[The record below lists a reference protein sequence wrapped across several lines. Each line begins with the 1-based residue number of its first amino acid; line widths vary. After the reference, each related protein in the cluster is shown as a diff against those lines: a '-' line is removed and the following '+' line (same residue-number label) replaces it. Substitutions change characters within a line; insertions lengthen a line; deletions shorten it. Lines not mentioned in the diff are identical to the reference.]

1 MPDRPTV
8 TVEREGRRAIVHLH
22 GDIAVPTAKTVYGQ
36 LRSVGR
42 RRDVR
47 EVVIDFSGVKHLDS
61 AGVAVVSLAGKQLKR
76 AGKRLEMEQLDER
89 QQAAFELFAHP
100 AKEAEPIEP
109 SPGFLERVGDRTYF
123 VGSSAK
129 VLGQLL
135 AEAGRQLLAV
145 TFGGKSLPA
154 GALSTQIVLM
164 GVGGVFIVSLL
175 SFLLGMTMAFQGAVQ
190 LQRFGAGVFV
200 ADMISMSMVRELA
213 PLMTA
218 VILTGRTGAAIA
230 AELGTMKV
238 RSEIDAL
245 HSMGINPVRFL
256 LLPRLLGITI
266 AGPALTLIGTFVGI
280 FGGMVVATLTL
291 DMPAVTFW
299 SRIVER
305 LSLGDFVH
313 GLSKSLV
320 FAWIIG
326 FTGCHLGMRTGGD
339 ATSVGAAT
347 TRTVVVSIF
356 FIILVDAIF
365 ATISTYTRYA

>member
-1 MPDRPTV
+1 MPPSV

-22 GDIAVPTAKTVYGQ
+22 GEIAVPTAKAVYGR
-36 LRSVGR
+36 LRSVCR
-42 RRDVR
+42 RRDIR
-47 EVVIDFSGVKHLDS
+47 EVVIDFSDVARLDS
-61 AGVAVVSLAGKQLKR
+61 AGVAAVSLAGKQAKR
-76 AGKRLEMEQLDER
+76 TGKKLAMEQLDDR
-89 QQAAFELFAHP
+89 QKAAFELLARP
-100 AKEAEPIEP
+100 PKEPEPIEP
-109 SPGFLERVGDRTYF
+109 PPGFLERVGDRTYI
-123 VGSSAK
+123 VGGSAK

-135 AEAGRQLLAV
+135 GEAGRQLLAV
-145 TFGGKSLPA
+145 TFGTKRLPA
-154 GALSTQIVLM
+154 GSLVTQIILM

-200 ADMISMSMVRELA
+200 ADMIGVSMVRELA

-218 VILTGRTGAAIA
+218 IILTGRTGASIA
-230 AELGTMKV
+230 AELGTMRV

-245 HSMGINPVRFL
+245 TTMGINPVRFL
-256 LLPRLLGITI
+256 ILPRLLGITV

-280 FGGMVVATLTL
+280 LGGMMVAALTL

-299 SRIVER
+299 IRMVDR

-313 GLSKSLV
+313 GLSKSVV

-326 FTGCHLGMRTGGD
+326 FTGSHLGMRTGGD
-339 ATSVGAAT
+339 ASSVGGAT

-356 FIILVDAIF
+356 LIIMVDAIF
-365 ATISTYTRYA
+365 ATVSTYTRYS